1 MKQHILLIED
11 NDEIRENTAEIL
23 ILADY
28 KVTTAANGKL
38 GVEAALANRP
48 DLIICDVMM
57 PVLDGYGV
65 LHLVNKNH
73 ELAGIP
79 FIFLTAKSERADLRK
94 GMEMGADDY
103 ITKPFTDIELLSAI
117 ESRLKKVASLRNAYT
132 SDENGIKHFLRDFK
146 GEHALQNFL
155 ANRVENLYKKKQNI
169 YHTGNHPQKLFFVKE
184 GKVKTFIT
192 SDDGKGLT
200 IGLFTS
206 GDFFGYTAL
215 LENST
220 YRETAET
227 LDDSVIV
234 EIPVD
239 DFRDL
244 INSNTEATHHFI
256 KLMTKNIAEK
266 ETQLLNVAYNS
277 LRKRVANA
285 LIILRDKYTKAEEK
299 PPFSI
304 HLSREDLANI
314 AGTATE
320 SLIRTLSDFK
330 SENLIKVEG
339 SKITLLNEQKLKNM
353 LN

>member
-23 ILADY
+23 TLANY
-28 KVTTAANGKL
+28 KVTTAANGKI
-38 GVEAALANRP
+38 GIEEALAERP

-65 LHLVNKNH
+65 LHLVNKNK
-73 ELAGIP
+73 ELSGIP
-79 FIFLTAKSERADLRK
+79 FIFLTAKTERADLRK
-94 GMEMGADDY
+94 GMESGADDY
-103 ITKPFTDIELLSAI
+103 ITKPFTDIELLTAI
-117 ESRLKKVASLRNAYT
+117 ESRLKKVASFRNTYT
-132 SDENGIKHFLRDFK
+132 SDENGIRHFLRDFK
-146 GEHALQNFL
+146 GEQALQHFI
-155 ANRVENLYKKKQNI
+155 ANRVENNYKKKQDI
-169 YHTGNHPQKLFFVKE
+169 YLTGNHPQKLFFVKE
-184 GKVKTFIT
+184 GKVKTYIT
-192 SDDGKGLT
+192 SEDGKGLT
-200 IGLFTS
+200 IGLYS
-206 GDFFGYTAL
+206 PGDFFGYTAL
-215 LENST
+215 LENSV

-239 DFRDL
+239 DFGEL
-244 INSNTEATHHFI
+244 LNSNTEATHHFI

-285 LIILRDKYTKAEEK
+285 LIILRNKYAAENPK
-299 PPFSI
+299 QPFSI
-304 HLSREDLANI
+304 NLSREDLANI

-330 SENLIKVEG
+330 NENLIKVEG
-339 SKITLLNEQKLKNM
+339 SKITLLNDKKLENM